1 MAGENNTIQLTTQPF
16 ITHCPNSVRPTDQ
29 DAYIVRDG
37 EVLIFIAKWQKREN
51 KQGKAIFVGEAKKGD
66 VFPAFSYRDE
76 ERIEWRFVVKAKSS
90 SAELTILPH
99 CVTSVLRANFA
110 KRYNLTDFDREG
122 FENSL
127 VERYITEELK
137 ADVLR
142 DREIIIDGK
151 CSDMI
156 CDLIVRPFESN
167 NSLQIDENDPA
178 MKAVRCAATLM
189 KSEAIDFE
197 KVRQKCREQFDI
209 PTIANA
215 ANLICREVVLE
226 PKWFRGDCGV
236 LIGKID
242 KKYVVCVPK
251 GFGYSVYDI
260 ETDKMQKL
268 DAAMAEKIEPK
279 AYSIER
285 ALPGKSLQLKDLFRF
300 GLKDMGKLD
309 VVSILVLGLVTTL
322 IGILLPELNQK
333 IYDDYIPMGS
343 QSELVQLCMVIGAF
357 MIGNLFFS
365 MVKSIAEFRLQS
377 RVGYRI
383 QDAAYHRVF
392 RLPESFF
399 HSIDSADLAQRIMSI
414 GGIINSYVSSIVIT
428 GVSTV
433 FSLLYLIRMFKSG
446 AKLAWVSLLMLTIY
460 FVILVVFSFLTL
472 RFQKEEAEKQGV
484 ASSKLYQY
492 LSGIAKI
499 RMAGAEDRAIH
510 DYMVPFS
517 GIQSLEIRENRY
529 STFSSVLSISSS
541 VVFSMV
547 LYILVKD
554 ILKDPAKSNITMGAF
569 MGFNTAFGAF
579 SGSVEQLV
587 QKGLSFYQMKPTVER
602 FKPIFET
609 ACEDEEDAEFPGEL
623 NGDINVNH
631 VSFSYAKGDKQVLD
645 NINMNIK
652 SGEYIGIVGSS
663 GCGKSTLLKLL
674 LGFEKPTSGEI
685 LYDGRSI
692 LKLNKYA
699 LRQKLGVV
707 LQNGQLIA
715 GSIYENIVI
724 TAPKATAKDVQA
736 VIEKVGLK
744 EDIAQMPMGIH
755 TMLSE
760 NSGTISGGQK
770 QRILIA
776 RAIISNPKILIFDE
790 ATSALDNITQATVS
804 DSLDRMNVTR
814 IVVAH
819 RLSTIKNCDRI
830 FVMDQGRIVEEGKY
844 DDLMKKHGLFYEL
857 AVRQIAE

>member
-1 MAGENNTIQLTTQPF
+1 MAGENNSIRLTTQPF
-16 ITHCPNSVRPTDQ
+16 ITHCPNSVRPSDQ
-29 DAYIVRDG
+29 NAYIVRDG
-37 EVLIFIAKWQKREN
+37 EVLIFVAKWQKKEDR
-51 KQGKAIFVGEAKKGD
+51 QGKAIFVGEAKTGD

-76 ERIEWRFVVKAKSS
+76 EHTEWRFVIKAKSS
-90 SAELTILPH
+90 SAELEVMPH
-99 CVTSVLRANFA
+99 CVTNVLRANFA
-110 KRYNLTDFDREG
+110 KRVGLADFDREG
-122 FENSL
+122 YENSL
-127 VERYITEELK
+127 IEFYKAEELK
-137 ADVLR
+137 ADILQERVVNIEGGLSQK
-142 DREIIIDGK
+142 I
-151 CSDMI
+151 S
-156 CDLIVRPFESN
+156 DLIVRPFES
-167 NSLQIDENDPA
+167 SGSVQIDENDPA
-178 MKAVRCAATLM
+178 MKAVRCAASLL
-189 KSEAIDFE
+189 KSENTDFE
-197 KVRQKCREQFDI
+197 KVRQKCRERFDI

-215 ANLICREVVLE
+215 SNLICREVVLD
-226 PKWFRGDCGV
+226 PKWFRGDCGL
-236 LIGKID
+236 LIGRMD

-251 GFGYSVYDI
+251 GFGYKVYDV
-260 ETDKMQKL
+260 ETNKEQKL
-268 DAAMAEKIEPK
+268 TQKLAEKIEPK

-285 ALPGKSLQLKDLFRF
+285 SLPGKALKIKDLFHF
-300 GLKDMGKLD
+300 GLKDMGTLD
-309 VVSILVLGLVTTL
+309 VVSILVLSLVTTL
-322 IGILLPELNQK
+322 IGILLPTLNQK
-333 IYDDYIPMGS
+333 IYDDYIPLGN
-343 QSELVQLCMVIGAF
+343 QSELVQLCIVIGTF

-383 QDAAYHRVF
+383 QDAAYHRIF

-399 HSIDSADLAQRIMSI
+399 HTIDSADMAQRLMSI
-414 GGIINSYVSSIVIT
+414 GGIINNYVSSLVIT
-428 GVSTV
+428 GISTA
-433 FSLLYLIRMFKSG
+433 FSLLYLVRMFKYSS
-446 AKLAWVSLLMLTIY
+446 KLAWVSLLMMTIY
-460 FVILVVFSFLTL
+460 FVILVILSFLTI
-472 RFQKEEAEKQGV
+472 RFQTKEAEKQGI

-499 RMAGAEDRAIH
+499 RMAGAEDRAIY
-510 DYMVPFS
+510 DYMIPFS

-529 STFSSVLSISSS
+529 STFSGVLSSSSS
-541 VVFSMV
+541 VIFSMV
-547 LYILVKD
+547 LYVLVKG
-554 ILKDPAKSNITMGAF
+554 ILTDSKSTITMGAF
-569 MGFNTAFGAF
+569 MGFNTAFGTF
-579 SGSVEQLV
+579 SASIEELI
-587 QKGLSFYQMKPTVER
+587 QKGLSFYQMKPTVDR

-623 NGDINVNH
+623 NGEVSVNH
-631 VSFSYAKGDKQVLD
+631 VSFSYTKGDKLVLD
-645 NINMNIK
+645 NINMHIK
-652 SGEYIGIVGSS
+652 SGEYVGIVGSS

-674 LGFEKPTSGEI
+674 LGFEKPVSGEV
-685 LYDGRSI
+685 LYDGRNI

-744 EDIAQMPMGIH
+744 EDIAQMPMGIY

-760 NSGTISGGQK
+760 NAGTISGGQK

-776 RAIISNPKILIFDE
+776 RAIISNPKILILDE

-830 FVMDQGRIVEEGKY
+830 FVMDHGKIAEEGTY
-844 DDLMKKHGLFYEL
+844 DDLMKKRGLFYEL
-857 AVRQIAE
+857 AIRQIAE